1 MVDNVNI
8 TEGTR
13 KTVSTDE
20 VTRTVVGEQMQIIKL
35 GLGND
40 GVFDNLVAAGD
51 QVEATSIP
59 VVRSSNAATFEALTS
74 LAFGSIGAGYSLL
87 LTPSGNLRYIE
98 IQNDTD
104 APVVISFDVG
114 VTDHWHIPLKEPRIF
129 DVNAFGAYQLA
140 AIHIKHAGVAP
151 TVGNVRIMGYR

>member
-8 TEGTR
+8 TEGTG

-20 VTRTVVGEQMQIIKL
+20 VTRTVVGEQMQIVKL

-59 VVRSSNAATFEALTS
+59 VVRSSNAATFEALT
-74 LAFGSIGAGYSLL
+74 
-87 LTPSGNLRYIE
+87 
-98 IQNDTD
+98 
-104 APVVISFDVG
+104 
-114 VTDHWHIPLKEPRIF
+114 
-129 DVNAFGAYQLA
+129 
-140 AIHIKHAGVAP
+140 
-151 TVGNVRIMGYR
+151 